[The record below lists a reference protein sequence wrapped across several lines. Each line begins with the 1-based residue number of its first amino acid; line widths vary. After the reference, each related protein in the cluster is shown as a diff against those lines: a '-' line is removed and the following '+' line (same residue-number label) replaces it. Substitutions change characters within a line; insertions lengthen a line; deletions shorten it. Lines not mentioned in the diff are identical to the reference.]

1 MAVTERKRITKGP
14 NKGDL
19 IIAKAASAAQM
30 KAGNWW
36 PVQVLENKGGDS
48 TLSDNSGVRVGKKK
62 KKKLT
67 AKQKVAKNKRHFSKH
82 K

>member
-14 NKGDL
+14 NLGDL
-19 IIAKAASAAQM
+19 IIAKAASAADM

-36 PVQVLENKGGDS
+36 PIRVLEDKGGNS
-48 TLSDNSGVRVGKKK
+48 TLKDNSEVKFGKKK
-62 KKKLT
+62 NKLT
-67 AKQKVAKNKRHFSKH
+67 AKQKVKKNTRHFTKKH